1 MVAARVSVWQLHSSL
16 GQAGQGHPQPL
27 AYISLGQTPLRSGS
41 PAACCSPC
49 WPVLAFA
56 SRSRTGFD
64 AVERPSYE
72 GCSVLRC
79 LVKVSRLPGPRS
91 DANGR
96 AGSPLA
102 GHQKTGSHMAGRP
115 RTGSRVA
122 AADRVTHGRPAE
134 GRVAHGRPLWVRVT
148 GGRRGQGHTWP
159 ATRGQG
165 RPWPAALGQGRP
177 WPAALG
183 QGHRWPPRTGSH
195 MAGRPRTGSPMATL
209 DRVTAGRPARG
220 RPTTQAASARV
231 SPLQAHLDH
240 HPPVPPTAPWL
251 HRPPPG
257 THGTSPSKFQRPSPG
272 GALGGGSAMTGAE
285 GNSESHTKSV
295 A

>member
-1 MVAARVSVWQLHSSL
+1 M
-16 GQAGQGHPQPL
+16 
-27 AYISLGQTPLRSGS
+27 RSGS

-49 WPVLAFA
+49 RPVLAFA

-79 LVKVSRLPGPRS
+79 LVKVSRLPAPRS

-122 AADRVTHGRPAE
+122 AADRVTHGRP
-134 GRVAHGRPLWVRVT
+134 LWVRVT

-159 ATRGQG
+159 AARGQG
-165 RPWPAALGQGRP
+165 HPWPP
-177 WPAALG
+177 W
-183 QGHRWPPRTGSH
+183 
-195 MAGRPRTGSPMATL
+195 TGSPP
-209 DRVTAGRPARG
+209 AGQRAVGQPHRRPVPG
-220 RPTTQAASARV
+220 SPP
-231 SPLQAHLDH
+231 PLQAHLDH